1 MDKKEIHMDNIV
13 VFGGSGA
20 IGAALIQQLSKE
32 NPSAQLHVFSR
43 RVPDYSLPQMTYYS
57 LNFSN
62 EAQLEEHARMIKQP
76 IDLLIV
82 ATGTLH
88 DKDRK
93 PEKSLRELTSEKLM
107 ELYIVNTIGPAMI
120 AKHFLPKL
128 NQKSRSVFAAIS
140 ARVGSIE
147 DNRLGG
153 WYAYRMSKSALN
165 MFLKTASIELKRT
178 HKNAVVIGLHPGTV
192 DSELSKPFQSN
203 VPKGK
208 LFTPDYSAKK
218 LLSVIK
224 GVTSSD
230 SGQIFAWDGQVI
242 PY

>member
-1 MDKKEIHMDNIV
+1 MDNIV

-20 IGAALIQQLSKE
+20 IGAALVQQLSKE

-43 RVPDYSLPQMTYYS
+43 RVPDYSLSQMTYYTLDF
-57 LNFSN
+57 LN
-62 EAQLEEHARMIKQP
+62 EEQLEEHARMIKQS

-107 ELYIVNTIGPAMI
+107 ELYTVNTIGPAMI

-128 NQKSRSVFAAIS
+128 NRKSRSIFAAIS

-178 HKNAVVIGLHPGTV
+178 HKNAMVIGLHPGTV

-203 VPKGK
+203 VPKEK
-208 LFTPDYSAKK
+208 LFTPDYSAGK

-230 SGQIFAWDGQVI
+230 SGQIIAWDGQVI